1 MKSNKENQL
10 AWLMSGLFGI
20 LAGVF
25 LTFGYQLETYDHIDI
40 FDKNAMMVMLALM
53 IIITVDTRYVWRNY
67 DLASTGEKKLFGII
81 RLPKKE
87 DEKEFSKRDYLIN
100 FVSLTVLCIPVF
112 LAEFPGFFVYDAQE
126 ELNEVLTRSFSTH
139 HPLLH
144 VLLLGGTI
152 ALFHKLSGSWNLGI
166 AAYMILQM
174 LVISAVYAYVVSFLQ
189 KKGIGKKARVFWLAF
204 YGLFPTIVMYTLCSC
219 KDGLFT
225 AFLLIITVLLL
236 QLFENPDEFLK
247 DKKKVALFMVSAV
260 LMPLFRHNGF
270 YAYLVFIPFALI
282 YFRKK
287 LKPFLVT
294 VLVAPVVLYLIV
306 SNVLALACGTEGTHH
321 QEMLTVPIMQLA
333 RVYSYEGDTLSKED
347 KEVIESYITKQGL
360 DKYTP
365 RVSDLVKVDFN
376 NELYEKNSGDFWN
389 AWFKVFKEHPIAYV
403 NAWMLTSYGYYYPP
417 AVINVYKGNTV
428 YTFTYDESSYFG
440 YEVEPP
446 GERKSL
452 IPAIDSLYKYISI
465 GSFQKD
471 ATILHLFFSPG
482 LYLFIYMFVFAY
494 RLSKKRAR
502 GILPFLPM
510 ILTFCTVLLGP
521 TYLIRYVLYLWTCL
535 PLLMVSDGTET
546 GAGAV

>member
-1 MKSNKENQL
+1 MRSNKENTL
-10 AWLMSGLFGI
+10 AWLMSGLFGV

-25 LTFGYQLETYDHIDI
+25 LTFGYQLETYDQINI
-40 FDKNAMMVMLALM
+40 FDKNAMLVMLAL
-53 IIITVDTRYVWRNY
+53 IVIITVDTRYVWRNY
-67 DLASTGEKKLFGII
+67 DLTESGAKLFGIVK
-81 RLPKKE
+81 LPKKGE
-87 DEKEFSKRDYLIN
+87 EKDLSRRDFFIN
-100 FVSLTVLCIPVF
+100 YASLVVLCIPVF

-152 ALFHKLSGSWNLGI
+152 ALFHKISGSWNVGI
-166 AAYMILQM
+166 AAYMIFQM
-174 LVISAVYAYVVSFLQ
+174 LVISAIYAYVVTFLQ
-189 KKGIGKKARVFWLAF
+189 KKGIAKRARVLWILF

-219 KDGLFT
+219 KDGLFS
-225 AFLLIITVLLL
+225 AFLLLITVFLV
-236 QLFENPDEFLK
+236 QLVEDQESFLK
-247 DKKKVALFMVSAV
+247 NKKKVVLFVLSGV

-270 YAYLVFIPFALI
+270 YAYLVFVPFALF

-287 LKPFLVT
+287 LKPLLLS
-294 VLVAPVVLYLIV
+294 VLVSPVVLYLAISGILSGV
-306 SNVLALACGTEGTHH
+306 FSSEVTHH

-333 RVYSYEGDTLSKED
+333 RVYSYDGDSLSAED
-347 KEVIESYITKQGL
+347 KAVIESYIHKENL

-365 RVSDLVKVDFN
+365 RVADLVKVDFD
-376 NELYEKNSGDFWN
+376 NELYEKDSKSFWKV
-389 AWFKVFKEHPIAYV
+389 WFKVFKEHPLAYV

-417 AVINVYKGNTV
+417 TVINVYKGNTV

-452 IPAIDSLYKYISI
+452 IPAIDKLYRYISI

-471 ATILHLFFSPG
+471 ATVLHLFFSPG
-482 LYLFIYMFVFAY
+482 LYLFIYMYVFAY
-494 RLSKKRAR
+494 RLSKKKFSRV
-502 GILPFLPM
+502 LPFLPM
-510 ILTFCTVLLGP
+510 VLTFCTVLLGP

-535 PLLMVSDGTET
+535 PLLTVT
-546 GAGAV
+546 GGAVKGHGAV